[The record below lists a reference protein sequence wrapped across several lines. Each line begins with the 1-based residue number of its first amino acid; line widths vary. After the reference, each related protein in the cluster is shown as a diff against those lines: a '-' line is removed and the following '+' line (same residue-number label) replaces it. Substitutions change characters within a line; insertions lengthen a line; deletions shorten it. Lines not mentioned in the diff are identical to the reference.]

1 MVSSFS
7 WHPQRTL
14 LCRRDSA
21 SPSLHGLR
29 LVNDNS
35 SDSKKARVRFS
46 GASDSKTASVSNPID
61 FALSWIVSDLGSIVV
76 GLSGIVMLLVG
87 RLILDADVTVTD
99 AEAMTGS
106 TRSNLLAV
114 FACVAVLLNGLVKLD
129 VESTT
134 AESVELQGSRW
145 PVTNLQQD
153 PNSEL
158 VWALDSLLKATS
170 AETAILLEQNRRQ
183 WNIDSFAGIVPWS
196 LTSNPISLATIST
209 PILDRCLKQA
219 RESQSFQE
227 TYLPTLQAL
236 PGKTEFI
243 YMPVNTQAI
252 LLLPFLVGERPMIL
266 VLGSN
271 RARSFTP
278 RDIAWCQLLTSR
290 LAETIGST
298 R

>member
-1 MVSSFS
+1 VN
-7 WHPQRTL
+7 PR
-14 LCRRDSA
+14 
-21 SPSLHGLR
+21 LHGLR
-29 LVNDNS
+29 LVKDDS
-35 SDSKKARVRFS
+35 SESRKARVRFS
-46 GASDSKTASVSNPID
+46 GASDSKTATVSNPID

-76 GLSGIVMLLVG
+76 GLSGIVMLLIG
-87 RLILDADVTVTD
+87 RLILDADISITD

-134 AESVELQGSRW
+134 AESVVLQGTRW
-145 PVTNLQQD
+145 PVTSLQQN

-170 AETAILLEQNRRQ
+170 AETAILLEQNNGQ
-183 WNIDSFAGIVPWS
+183 WNIESFAGIVPWS
-196 LTSNPISLATIST
+196 STSNPVSLAKIST
-209 PILDRCLKQA
+209 PILDRCLKQT

-252 LLLPFLVGERPMIL
+252 VLLPFLAGEKSMIL

-278 RDIAWCQLLTSR
+278 RDIAWCQLLTNR
-290 LAETIGST
+290 IAETLNVT